1 MKYGDI
7 ELLNSSIYNLKVETL
22 STDPTFETTDT
33 SRIYFNNTTNTYR
46 YNNGSNYVDLSLPNN
61 FMALINSLGNNWINE
76 DFTFNPTPF
85 NDLNTISGLTSNS
98 SLYNVIVQLDTAIH
112 NLAVPSLADL
122 DDVTV
127 PTNIE
132 AGNILFYDT
141 DGYTFTD
148 INTLIEN
155 YSTLGINNL
164 KDVVTTDAQNGGAL
178 IFNSSTNQ
186 YSILQTAIIIEDYYN
201 ETDHT
206 ITHDLGIMYVGV
218 QIVNPDTN
226 TIITQATVTYVD
238 ENSFN
243 IVLATAQP
251 ILVILTVPYGA

>member
-7 ELLNSSIYNLKVETL
+7 ELLNSSIYNLKVESL
-22 STDPTFETTDT
+22 SVDPTFETTDI

-46 YNNGSNYVDLSLPNN
+46 YNNGTSYIDLSLPNN
-61 FMALINSLGNNWINE
+61 FMALIDSLGDNWINP

-85 NDLNTISGLTSNS
+85 NALNTISGLTSNS

-122 DDVTV
+122 NDVTV
-127 PTNIE
+127 PNPIE
-132 AGNILFYDT
+132 PGDILFYDT
-141 DGYTFTD
+141 NGYTFTD

-155 YSTLGINNL
+155 YSTIGVNNL
-164 KDVVTTDAQNGGAL
+164 KDVNITNAQNGGAL
-178 IFNSSTNQ
+178 IYNTATEQ
-186 YSILQTAIIIEDYYN
+186 YSILQTAIVIQDFYN

-206 ITHDLGIMYVGV
+206 ITHDLGIMYVGI
-218 QIVNPDTN
+218 QIVNPETN
-226 TIITQATVTYVD
+226 TVITQATITYVD

-251 ILVILTVPYGA
+251 ILVILTVPYGS